1 MSAVSAD
8 IFCEEM
14 KSIIGFVKG
23 NAVLAISLAAA
34 VISAIFVPPS
44 KEYAGYVDY
53 PVIILLFCLMAAVA
67 GLRGLGVFDA
77 LSRTLLS
84 KTSSARMIAFIL
96 MNLCFFVSMLVTN
109 DVALITFVP
118 LTMGLYAGGGM
129 SSQLI
134 MTVVIETAAANLGS
148 MMTPIG
154 NPQNLFLFRHF
165 EMSGGDFVA
174 AMLPLGIVSYLLLS
188 CSVLL
193 VKKGSLPPLE
203 GGRQVNLGWRLWVY
217 AAVFVIC
224 VLSVADIISAYICL
238 VVTVIAMLAAD
249 VRLFS
254 KADYPLLVTF
264 VCFFVFVGNLGSIPA
279 VESFITG
286 LLADRELLVSAALS
300 QVISNVPAA
309 AMLADF
315 TENARELL
323 RGVNIGGLGTP
334 VASLASLIS
343 YRFYCAGRNAEKGRY
358 MMVFLAVNF
367 AMLAV
372 LLIIGIILP

>member
-8 IFCEEM
+8 IFCVTDM
-14 KSIIGFVKG
+14 KKIIGFFKG
-23 NAVLAISLAAA
+23 NAVLTISLAAA
-34 VISAIFVPPS
+34 VISAFLVPPS
-44 KEYAGYVDY
+44 KAYIGYVDF

-67 GLRGLGVFDA
+67 GLRGIGVFDA

-84 KTSSARMIAFIL
+84 KTSSSRAIAFIL

-118 LTMGLYAGGGM
+118 LTMGLYAGSGM
-129 SSQLI
+129 FSQLI
-134 MTVVIETAAANLGS
+134 MTIVIETAAANLGS

-165 EMSGGDFVA
+165 EMSGGDFIA
-174 AMLPLGIVSYLLLS
+174 ALLPLGIVSYALL
-188 CSVLL
+188 CGSVLL
-193 VKKGSLPPLE
+193 VKRGSLPALSQGVPMKT
-203 GGRQVNLGWRLWVY
+203 GWRLWIY
-217 AAVFVIC
+217 GAVFVIC
-224 VLSVADIISAYICL
+224 VLAVADIISAYICL
-238 VVTVIAMLAAD
+238 AVTVVAVLAAD
-249 VRLFS
+249 VKLFG
-254 KADYPLLVTF
+254 KIDYPLLLTF

-286 LLADRELLVSAALS
+286 LLSGRELIVSAALS

-315 TENARELL
+315 TDNARELL

-343 YRFYCAGRNAEKGRY
+343 YRFYCADSGSQKGRY
-358 MMVFLAVNF
+358 MLVFLAMNF
-367 AMLAV
+367 VMLTIM
-372 LLIIGIILP
+372 LIIGIII

>member
-1 MSAVSAD
+1 
-8 IFCEEM
+8 M
-14 KSIIGFVKG
+14 KNIVNFIKG
-23 NAVLAISLAAA
+23 NTVLAISLAAA
-34 VISAIFVPPS
+34 VISAFLVPPS
-44 KEYAGYVDY
+44 MDYVGYVDY

-67 GLRGLGVFDA
+67 GLRGLGVFDM

-84 KTSSARMIAFIL
+84 RTSSARMIAFIL
-96 MNLCFFVSMLVTN
+96 MNMCFFVSMLVTN

-118 LTMGLYAGGGM
+118 LTMGLYAASGM
-129 SSQLI
+129 SHQLI
-134 MTVVIETAAANLGS
+134 MTIVIETAAANLGS

-165 EMSGGDFVA
+165 EMSGGEFIS
-174 AMLPLGIVSYLLLS
+174 AMLPLGIISYLMLS

-203 GGRQVNLGWRLWVY
+203 ESSPMKLSWRLWIY

-238 VVTVIAMLAAD
+238 AVTIIAILVAD

-254 KADYPLLVTF
+254 KVDYSLLLTF

-286 LLADRELLVSAALS
+286 LLKDKELIVSAALS
-300 QVISNVPAA
+300 QIISNVPAA

-315 TENARELL
+315 TDNAAELL

-343 YRFYCAGRNAEKGRY
+343 YRFYCAGNNSQKGRY
-358 MMVFLAVNF
+358 MGVFLAVNF
-367 AMLAV
+367 AMLAL
-372 LLIIGIILP
+372 LLIFGILFQ

>member
-1 MSAVSAD
+1 MSAFRRTFFVRK
-8 IFCEEM
+8 M
-14 KSIIGFVKG
+14 KKIIGFFKG
-23 NAVLAISLAAA
+23 NAVLTISLAAA
-34 VISAIFVPPS
+34 VISAFIVPPN
-44 KEYAGYVDY
+44 KDYIGYVDV

-67 GLRGLGVFDA
+67 GLRGIGVFDA
-77 LSRTLLS
+77 LSRKLLS
-84 KTSSARMIAFIL
+84 KTCSTRMIAFIL

-118 LTMGLYAGGGM
+118 LTIGLYAGSTM

-134 MTVVIETAAANLGS
+134 MTIVIETAAANLGS

-165 EMSGGDFVA
+165 EMNGSEFISAV
-174 AMLPLGIVSYLLLS
+174 LPLGIVSYAML
-188 CSVLL
+188 CIAVLL
-193 VKKGSLPPLE
+193 VKKDDLPSPDDASSI
-203 GGRQVNLGWRLWVY
+203 RAGWRLWVY

-238 VVTVIAMLAAD
+238 AITVIAMLAAD

-254 KADYPLLVTF
+254 KIDYPLLLTF
-264 VCFFVFVGNLGSIPA
+264 VCFFVFVGNLGNIPA
-279 VESFITG
+279 VEQFITQ
-286 LLADRELLVSAALS
+286 LLAGRELLVSAALS

-315 TENARELL
+315 TDNATELL

-343 YRFYCAGRNAEKGRY
+343 YRFYCAAKDARKGRY
-358 MMVFLAVNF
+358 MLVFLAVNF
-367 AMLAV
+367 AMLTV
-372 LLIIGIILP
+372 LMLFGIIL

>member
-1 MSAVSAD
+1 MSAVTAD
-8 IFCEEM
+8 IFCVTEM
-14 KSIIGFVKG
+14 KNVLSFFKG
-23 NAVLAISLAAA
+23 NAVLTISLAAA
-34 VISAIFVPPS
+34 VISAFFVPPS
-44 KEYAGYVDY
+44 MDYISYVDF

-67 GLRGLGVFDA
+67 GLRGLGVFTA

-84 KTSSARMIAFIL
+84 RTSSSRIIAFIL

-134 MTVVIETAAANLGS
+134 MTIVIETAAANLGS

-165 EMSGGDFVA
+165 GMSGGDFISAV
-174 AMLPLGIVSYLLLS
+174 LPLGIVSYALL
-188 CSVLL
+188 CGCVLL
-193 VKKGSLPPLE
+193 VKKGSLPSLTDNTE
-203 GGRQVNLGWRLWVY
+203 IKTGWRLWIY
-217 AAVFVIC
+217 AAVFLIC
-224 VLSVADIISAYICL
+224 VLSVADIINAYICL
-238 VVTVIAMLAAD
+238 AVTVVAILAAD
-249 VRLFS
+249 IKLLT
-254 KADYPLLVTF
+254 KIDYPLLLTF
-264 VCFFVFVGNLGSIPA
+264 VCFFVFVGNIGSIPA

-286 LLADRELLVSAALS
+286 LLSGRELIVSAALS
-300 QVISNVPAA
+300 QIISNVPAA

-315 TENARELL
+315 TDNARELL

-343 YRFYCAGRNAEKGRY
+343 YRFYSAGKETQKGRY
-358 MMVFLAVNF
+358 MLSFLAVNF
-367 AMLAV
+367 SMLAI
-372 LLIIGIILP
+372 LLVIGIIL

>member
-1 MSAVSAD
+1 MSAVTAD
-8 IFCEEM
+8 IFCEKM
-14 KSIIGFVKG
+14 KNLIGFIKG

-34 VISAIFVPPS
+34 VISAFIVPPS
-44 KEYAGYVDY
+44 KEYIGYVDY

-77 LSRTLLS
+77 LSGALLS
-84 KTSSARMIAFIL
+84 RTSSSRMIAFIL

-118 LTMGLYAGGGM
+118 LTMGLYAAGGM

-148 MMTPIG
+148 MLTPIG
-154 NPQNLFLFRHF
+154 NPQNLFLFRHY
-165 EMSGGDFVA
+165 EMSGGEFIG
-174 AMLPLGIVSYLLLS
+174 AMLPLGILSYLLL
-188 CSVLL
+188 CAAVLL
-193 VKKGSLPPLE
+193 VKKGSLPPLV
-203 GGRQVNLGWRLWVY
+203 GGRSMKTGWRLWVY

-238 VVTVIAMLAAD
+238 AVTIIAVLAAD

-254 KADYPLLVTF
+254 KVDYPLLVTF
-264 VCFFVFVGNLGSIPA
+264 VCFFVFVGNLGRIPA

-286 LLADRELLVSAALS
+286 LLSGRELLVSAALS

-315 TENARELL
+315 TGSARELL

-343 YRFYCAGRNAEKGRY
+343 YRFYCAGREAKKGRY
-358 MMVFLAVNF
+358 MLVFLTVNF
-367 AMLAV
+367 AMLAI
-372 LLIIGIILP
+372 LLVCGIILP